1 MSATPE
7 KGLWAMP
14 IWASS
19 AARSWASSL
28 KFIDRRSA
36 TLFIDLAVTGMY
48 SEIWMPRAAVSMAFA
63 LPPLGRPGLG
73 SKVSTW
79 LGAPGSQIRMTV
91 LHLPVAFVPS
101 FFSGGVWGVVWVPP
115 L

>member
-28 KFIDRRSA
+28 KLMDRRRA
-36 TLFIDLAVTGMY
+36 MLFIAFAVMGMY
-48 SEIWMPRAAVSMAFA
+48 SEIWMPLAAVSIAFA

-79 LGAPGSQIRMTV
+79 LGAPGSQIRITV
-91 LHLPVAFVPS
+91 LHFLATLVFVS
-101 FFSGGVWGVVWVPP
+101 C